1 MTKKDIFNKAE
12 EYANTNFPQKAENN
26 VKNDVALHSFID
38 GVNWFAKAILKEGV
52 GHQLRC
58 KQFNLEEYLDKP
70 YMELSTRNCEKIVSI
85 EINEDDEDFPVTVT
99 NERGHRWCCDEN
111 GKVFP
116 EDITS
121 SEHDIW
127 VTNWNFLDK
136 E

>member
-12 EYANTNFPQKAENN
+12 EYANANFPQKAENN
-26 VKNDVALHSFID
+26 VKNDVALHSFMSCERE
-38 GVNWFAKAILKEGV
+38 NPPFQW
-52 GHQLRC
+52 